1 MQMIIRW
8 RNNAVWPM
16 FSTKMKG
23 IQKQNYF
30 FQKNVW
36 KRLSPSVIRLNIL
49 IYRPLCCWESTEGLC
64 DFCLFSCIHRFIGWF
79 HSCSGIFYRLIYWNG
94 FISTMVGIHV
104 TLSIHWYRMM
114 VQQISEI
121 LVKHLVLSCK
131 LSCFML

>member
-36 KRLSPSVIRLNIL
+36 KRLSPSVNRLNIL
-49 IYRPLCCWESTEGLC
+49 IYRPLRYWESTEGLGN
-64 DFCLFSCIHRFIGWF
+64 FGLFSCIHRFSWWF
-79 HSCSGIFYRLIYWNG
+79 HGCSGIFYRLICLSG
-94 FISTMVGIHV
+94 FISPMVVIHV
-104 TLSIHWYRMM
+104 ISSIHRYRMM
-114 VQQISEI
+114 MQQISDY
-121 LVKHLVLSCK
+121 LVKQLVLSCK
-131 LSCFML
+131 LSCFIL